1 MELFLDTANVNEI
14 REAASLGVISG
25 VTTNP
30 TLVSKE
36 GRDFKETIMEIAGI
50 VDGPISAEVISLD
63 ADGMVKEGLDIA
75 SWHPNIVVKIPMTWE
90 GLKAVKELSKRGIR
104 TNVTLIFSPAQALL
118 AARAGAAFV
127 SPFVGRYVDV
137 SQDGIKL
144 ISDIADIFRRHDVRT
159 RIIAASIRTPMD
171 VVNAAKAGANI
182 ATMPFKV
189 LQQMVNHPL
198 TDMGIKKF
206 LEDWNRAK
214 NK

>member
-36 GRDFKETIMEIAGI
+36 GRDFKETIMEIASI